1 MKKNYVGY
9 AWENKNFENSNPSFR
24 ISLKSKE
31 IELIDKD
38 VIKIA
43 LLTRKDFPGMKK
55 ETDFTHTVYENR
67 YDDTR
72 KPDFNANLFVNIP
85 KVELLNYGADREGNI
100 IIYASPKKEKSIDAN
115 KADYHVKTMINK
127 ETKETEHIKGAGAW
141 SMEVQNRYFI
151 IGNAKNVELKDKE
164 GNKFTL
170 RRLFLEKK
178 ELSKTQLTEK
188 GYLNLSVQENFKGNM
203 FVYRSV
209 YGDENNLFNISI
221 PENKIDELL
230 NSNPGKNYCVLEI
243 ANKKEKENELS
254 VSYYDY
260 EKGEKHFIGNG
271 WDMQNKRISQVEKL
285 IDEAI
290 TRNPKTYEKFKE
302 SLEKN
307 GVNVVK
313 NNAST
318 QFVHNGKW
326 YDVGSFKDASNI
338 MTKINGLESKS
349 KEKEAKTQKKPKQKE
364 LKQKESKQKEP
375 KQKTKQ
381 ADKGMER

>member
-1 MKKNYVGY
+1 
-9 AWENKNFENSNPSFR
+9 
-24 ISLKSKE
+24 
-31 IELIDKD
+31 
-38 VIKIA
+38 
-43 LLTRKDFPGMKK
+43 
-55 ETDFTHTVYENR
+55 
-67 YDDTR
+67 
-72 KPDFNANLFVNIP
+72 
-85 KVELLNYGADREGNI
+85 
-100 IIYASPKKEKSIDAN
+100 
-115 KADYHVKTMINK
+115 
-127 ETKETEHIKGAGAW
+127 
-141 SMEVQNRYFI
+141 
-151 IGNAKNVELKDKE
+151 
-164 GNKFTL
+164 
-170 RRLFLEKK
+170 
-178 ELSKTQLTEK
+178 
-188 GYLNLSVQENFKGNM
+188 M